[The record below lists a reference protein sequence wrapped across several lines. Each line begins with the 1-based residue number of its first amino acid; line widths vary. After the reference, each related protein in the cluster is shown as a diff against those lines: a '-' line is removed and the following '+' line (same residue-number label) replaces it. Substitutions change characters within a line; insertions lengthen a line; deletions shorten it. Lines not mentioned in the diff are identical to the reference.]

1 MELNIYKP
9 EGSMRPDTSDVHH
22 FIKEA
27 PSAISIVKTGEGY
40 CFRFHPFEGS
50 NVLRGTFFGELR
62 MTAGEMEQLA
72 LNIAER
78 LKEYPEPQIGE
89 KPNLASLTASIGD
102 AIGKEMKGKADI
114 QAILFGILKD
124 MALEIAGLG
133 RRIKAIEDK

>member
-1 MELNIYKP
+1 
-9 EGSMRPDTSDVHH
+9 
-22 FIKEA
+22 
-27 PSAISIVKTGEGY
+27 
-40 CFRFHPFEGS
+40 
-50 NVLRGTFFGELR
+50 